1 MQGSSLLES
10 LAALSNRLLSQS
22 AAMGALPTL
31 YAATAADVSGGD
43 YIGPGGFAET
53 WGYPKKVSSS
63 ARSHDPADAARLW
76 DISEALTGV
85 KYEGLRKP

>member
-10 LAALSNRLLSQS
+10 LVALSNRLFAQS

-31 YAATAADVSGGD
+31 YAATAADVNGGD

-53 WGYPKKVSSS
+53 WGHPKKVGSS
-63 ARSHDPADAARLW
+63 ARSHDPAAAARLW
-76 DISEALTGV
+76 DISEALTGI
-85 KYEGLRKP
+85 KYEALRKS